1 MSNIY
6 FVIIIGAVFV
16 NNFVLSQFLGICP
29 FLGVSKKTNTALG
42 MGFAVIFVM
51 SIASVFTFIVN
62 EYVLVKLGL
71 EYMKTIAFILII
83 AALVQSVEIVIKKFS
98 PSLYSALGVY
108 LPLITTNC
116 AVLGVA
122 LLNVE
127 RFSGHGQ
134 NALGAFES
142 VFQAFLNGA
151 FAGVGFTLAI
161 LLLAGVRERIVEK
174 NIPEPF
180 RGFPIT
186 LIAAALLSMAFC
198 AFSGMFGI
206 V

>member
-1 MSNIY
+1 MNLY
-6 FVIIIGAVFV
+6 FVIIVGSVFV

-51 SIASVFTFIVN
+51 SIASVFTYLVN
-62 EYVLVKLGL
+62 EYVLVRLGL

-122 LLNVE
+122 LLNIE
-127 RFSGHGQ
+127 KAYNLLQS
-134 NALGAFES
+134 
-142 VFQAFLNGA
+142 FLNGV

-161 LLLAGVRERIVEK
+161 VLLAGVRERIVAK
-174 NIPEPF
+174 NVPEPF

-186 LIAAALLSMAFC
+186 LIAAALISMAFS

>member
-1 MSNIY
+1 MNLY
-6 FVIIIGAVFV
+6 FVIIIGSVFV

-51 SIASVFTFIVN
+51 SIASVFTYIVN
-62 EYVLVKLGL
+62 EFILLKLGL
-71 EYMKTIAFILII
+71 EYMQTIAFILII

-122 LLNVE
+122 LLNIE
-127 RFSGHGQ
+127 KAYNLLQS
-134 NALGAFES
+134 
-142 VFQAFLNGA
+142 FLNGV

-161 LLLAGVRERIVEK
+161 VLLAGVRERIVPK
-174 NIPEPF
+174 NVPESF

-186 LIAAALLSMAFC
+186 LIAAAILSMAFS

>member
-1 MSNIY
+1 MNIY
-6 FVIIIGAVFV
+6 FVIIVGSVFV

-51 SIASVFTFIVN
+51 SIASVFTYLVN
-62 EYVLVKLGL
+62 TYVLVPLEL
-71 EYMKTIAFILII
+71 EYMKTIAFILVI

-122 LLNVE
+122 LLNIE
-127 RFSGHGQ
+127 KSYNLLQ
-134 NALGAFES
+134 S
-142 VFQAFLNGA
+142 FLNGV

-161 LLLAGVRERIVEK
+161 VLLAGVRERIVAK
-174 NIPEPF
+174 NVPEPF

-186 LIAAALLSMAFC
+186 LIAAALISRAFS